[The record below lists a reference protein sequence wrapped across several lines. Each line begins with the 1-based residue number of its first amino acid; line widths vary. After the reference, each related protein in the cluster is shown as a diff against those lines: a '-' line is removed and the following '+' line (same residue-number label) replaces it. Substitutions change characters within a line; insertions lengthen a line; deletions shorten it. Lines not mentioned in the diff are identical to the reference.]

1 MSAATPV
8 LEVRDISVSYGVGRK
23 RSTAVADVGF
33 AIERGRTLGLVGES
47 GSGKTTIGMAVLGL
61 IPLSA
66 GEIRFQGESVH
77 DLTRRRRR
85 RLGKLRQVVF
95 QDPYSSLNPLRTIGA
110 SLVEPARFHGATAA
124 AAHERACDLMRTVG
138 LDESVLERYPAQFS
152 GGQRQRIAIARSLM
166 TDPEF
171 IVCDEP
177 VSALDLSVQADVM
190 NLLTTLQ
197 RDLGLSLLFISHDLA
212 IVRQISDDVVVL
224 RRGEIV
230 EAGPTEQLFDA
241 PREQYTRSLLDSV
254 PRPRAS
260 RSENEKEA
268 H

>member
-1 MSAATPV
+1 
-8 LEVRDISVSYGVGRK
+8 
-23 RSTAVADVGF
+23 
-33 AIERGRTLGLVGES
+33 
-47 GSGKTTIGMAVLGL
+47 MAVLGL
-61 IPLSA
+61 TPLSG

-77 DLTRRRRR
+77 DLPRRRRR
-85 RLGKLRQVVF
+85 RLGKIRQVVF

-110 SLVEPARFHGATAA
+110 SLVEPARFHGATEATA
-124 AAHERACDLMRTVG
+124 RERACELMRTVG

-166 TDPEF
+166 TEPEF

-190 NLLTTLQ
+190 NLLTSLQ

-224 RRGEIV
+224 HRGKVV
-230 EAGPTEQLFDA
+230 EAGPTEQLFEA
-241 PREQYTRSLLDSV
+241 PREEYTRSLLDSV
-254 PRPRAS
+254 PRPRIS
-260 RSENEKEA
+260 SSEIEKEG